1 MKNIMRYK
9 EYYATINYEEE
20 SGTFYGKVEDIDDL
34 VSFEGTTVEE
44 LKKSFEYMVEEYLE
58 FCKENGKQPDKPY
71 KGSFN
76 VRVGSEL
83 HKKAVMMARIS
94 NMSLNQFV
102 ESAIKE
108 KVALCERS

>member
-1 MKNIMRYK
+1 MKNIMKYK
-9 EYYATINYEEE
+9 EYYATVNYEDET
-20 SGTFYGKVEDIDDL
+20 STFYGQIEDIDDL
-34 VSFEGTTVEE
+34 VSFESDTVTG
-44 LKKSFEYMVEEYLE
+44 LKTEFKNAVEEYLE
-58 FCKENGKQPDKPY
+58 FCRENGKRPDKPY

-102 ESAIKE
+102 ELAIKE
-108 KVALCERS
+108 KVALCERN

>member
-20 SGTFYGKVEDIDDL
+20 TSTFYGKIEDIDDL

-44 LKKSFEYMVEEYLE
+44 LKKSFKYMVEEYLE

-83 HKKAVMMARIS
+83 HKKAVMMARTS

-102 ESAIKE
+102 ENAIKE
-108 KVALCERS
+108 KVALCEKS

>member
-1 MKNIMRYK
+1 MKNTM
-9 EYYATINYEEE
+9 EYRGYVGSVEFSEEDE
-20 SGTFYGKVEDIDDL
+20 IFYGNVLGIKALI
-34 VSFEGTTVEE
+34 SYEGTDAKGLLADFHSSVDD
-44 LKKSFEYMVEEYLE
+44 YLE
-58 FCKENGKQPDKPY
+58 LCCAEGIKPEVAY

-102 ESAIKE
+102 ENAIKE
-108 KVALCERS
+108 KVALCEKS